1 MVASLLQGI
10 WFPQSRFIQAL
21 VAFVGGAIGVLGF
34 APFYAWPCVIVSLV
48 ILFALWGEAAS
59 AKHAALIG
67 LAWGLGLFLFGVSW
81 LYVAIHVYG
90 NMPAPLAAFAI
101 FLFCCYISAYPTLA
115 GVVATKLG
123 KKFTATTALVGVM
136 PASFVGFEYLRGWVV
151 TGFPW
156 MSAGYSQTPGGI
168 IPAPLAGYA
177 PVVGMFGISWLLAI
191 TAGALTLL
199 LTRRASLS
207 RRMKTLL
214 PTTIIIVWIA
224 GFGLQAVPW
233 STPSGAPLSVA
244 LLQGNI
250 SQELKWR
257 EDELS
262 NSLFNYQELALK
274 SRAKLIVL
282 PETAAP
288 IFYHA
293 LPADF
298 LTSLKLRAQNNGGD
312 LIIGAPYSSPATSN
326 APAPFFNSAI
336 SMGVAP
342 TQRYSKDHLVAF
354 GEFIPPLFS
363 WVYSWLSIPLSGFTQ
378 GGQQQAPMRL
388 ADHLVAIN
396 ICYED
401 AFGSEVAR
409 PLPDAELLVNMSNMA
424 WYGHS
429 LAADQ
434 HAQFSQMRAME
445 TSRWMLRATNTG
457 VTAAVNERGEIVK
470 SLPQFTRGVLEI
482 EAIPRQGATLYAR
495 WRDAP
500 VLILLGVILVGL
512 ALYGA
517 TILTPK
523 PVVRA

>member
-1 MVASLLQGI
+1 MVASTLQRSL
-10 WFPQSRFIQAL
+10 FPQSRFTQTLI
-21 VAFVGGAIGVLGF
+21 AFAGGAVGVLGF
-34 APFYAWPCVIVSLV
+34 APFYAWPCVVVSLV
-48 ILFALWGEAAS
+48 ILFALWAQAPS
-59 AKHAALIG
+59 AKQAALIG

-90 NMPAPLAAFAI
+90 NMPAPLAALAI

-115 GVVATKLG
+115 GAIAHKLG
-123 KKFTATTALVGVM
+123 KKFSATTTLLGVM
-136 PASFVGFEYLRGWVV
+136 PASFVGFEYLRGLVV

-156 MSAGYSQTPGGI
+156 MSAGYSQTPGGM
-168 IPAPLAGYA
+168 IPAPLGGYA
-177 PVVGMFGISWLLAI
+177 PVVGMFGMSWILAI
-191 TAGALTLL
+191 TAGVVTIL
-199 LTRRASLS
+199 LTRHASLT
-207 RRMKTLL
+207 RRVKTLL
-214 PTTIIIVWIA
+214 PVGIVIVWGA
-224 GFGLQAVPW
+224 GFVLQAVPW

-288 IFYHA
+288 IFYHD

-298 LTSLKLRAQNNGGD
+298 LTSLRLRALNNGGD
-312 LIIGAPYSSPATSN
+312 LIMGAPYSLPATSN
-326 APAPFFNSAI
+326 APTPFFNSAI

-378 GGQQQAPMRL
+378 GGTEQAPMRL
-388 ADHLVAIN
+388 SNHLVAIN

-409 PLPDAELLVNMSNMA
+409 PLPAAELLVNMSNMA

-434 HAQFSQMRAME
+434 HVQFSQMRAME
-445 TSRWMLRATNTG
+445 TSRWMLRSTNTG

-482 EAIPRQGATLYAR
+482 DAIPRQGATLYAR

-500 VLILLGVILVGL
+500 VLILLVGNFAILILRKPRL
-512 ALYGA
+512 AAPG
-517 TILTPK
+517 
-523 PVVRA
+523 

>member
-1 MVASLLQGI
+1 MVSSTLQRSL
-10 WFPQSRFIQAL
+10 FPQSRLIQSL
-21 VAFVGGAIGVLGF
+21 IAFAGGAVGVLGF
-34 APFYAWPCVIVSLV
+34 APFYAWPCVIVSLT
-48 ILFALWGEAAS
+48 ILFTLWTQATS

-101 FLFCCYISAYPTLA
+101 FLFCCYISVYPTLA
-115 GVVATKLG
+115 GAVAHKLG
-123 KKFTATTALVGVM
+123 KKFSTTTALLGVM
-136 PASFVGFEYLRGWVV
+136 PASFVGFEYLRGLVV

-191 TAGALTLL
+191 TAAALTLL
-199 LTRRASLS
+199 LTRHASLS
-207 RRMKTLL
+207 RRIKTLL
-214 PTTIIIVWIA
+214 PAAIVIVWGA
-224 GFGLQAVPW
+224 GSVLQIVPW

-262 NSLFNYQELALK
+262 KSLFNYQELALK

-288 IFYHA
+288 IFYHD

-298 LTSLKLRAQNNGGD
+298 LTSLRLRAQNNGGD
-312 LIIGAPYSSPATSN
+312 LIIGAPYSLPATAS

-342 TQRYSKDHLVAF
+342 SQRYSKDHLVAF

-378 GGQQQAPMRL
+378 GGREQASMRL
-388 ADHLVAIN
+388 SNHLVAIN

-409 PLPDAELLVNMSNMA
+409 PLPEAELLVNMSNMA

-434 HAQFSQMRAME
+434 HVQFSQMRAME
-445 TSRWMLRATNTG
+445 TSRWMLRSTNTG

-482 EAIPRQGATLYAR
+482 DAIPRQGTTLYAR

-500 VLILLGVILVGL
+500 VLISLIVLMSLFVLR
-512 ALYGA
+512 
-517 TILTPK
+517 TPGK
-523 PVVRA
+523 TD

>member
-1 MVASLLQGI
+1 MVASSLQGA
-10 WFPQSRFIQAL
+10 WFPKSRFIQAL
-21 VAFVGGAIGVLGF
+21 IAFVGGAVGVLGF

-48 ILFALWGEAAS
+48 ILFALWSEAAS

-90 NMPAPLAAFAI
+90 SMPAPLAAFAI
-101 FLFCCYISAYPTLA
+101 FLFCCYISVYPTLA

-123 KKFTATTALVGVM
+123 KKFTATTALLGVM

-156 MSAGYSQTPGGI
+156 MSAGYSQTPGGM
-168 IPAPLAGYA
+168 IPAPLASYA

-214 PTTIIIVWIA
+214 PTVIVVIWIA
-224 GFGLQAVPW
+224 GSMLQAVPW

-312 LIIGAPYSSPATSN
+312 LIIGAPYSLPTTSN
-326 APAPFFNSAI
+326 VPAPFFNSAI
-336 SMGVAP
+336 SMGEAP

-388 ADHLVAIN
+388 SNHLVAIN

-434 HAQFSQMRAME
+434 HVQFSQMRAME

-457 VTAAVNERGEIVK
+457 VTAAVNEHGEIVK

-500 VLILLGVILVGL
+500 VLILLVLILL
-512 ALYGA
+512 GA
-517 TILTPK
+517 TVMKSRKIVPN
-523 PVVRA
+523 